1 MAFGF
6 SPKFILDLSLDNL
19 TVEQFLVLTIEA
31 AKKLDWNVGY
41 TSENGF
47 IAYTKF
53 SMSSWSEE
61 VKVKIESNNANL
73 KSECTGNQMV
83 DWGKNKK
90 NIENLIA
97 TYNVLK
103 SSFTSEELARKYEEL
118 KPNLISKEQDVL
130 SQPPPTTKEKI
141 TSVFAIFKP
150 TQGYFITPIII
161 NLNIAIF
168 ILMVISGVNFML
180 PDNESLIKWG
190 ANFRPVTLEGEW
202 WRLIT
207 NCFLHIGI
215 FHLLMNMYAL
225 LYIGLLLEPHLGK
238 TRFTTAYLLT
248 GITASI
254 SSLWWHNLT
263 ISAGASGAIFG
274 MYGVFL
280 AMLSTNLIEKS
291 ARKALLISIAV
302 FVGYNIL
309 NGLKPNSGID
319 NAAHIGGLIGGLVI
333 GYTLIP
339 SLKKPDEIKLEYA
352 TIGLLT
358 VIILLSSF
366 VVYKRIPND
375 IGNYDTKIKKFVSME
390 AMALEVYNLP
400 QDTPNEKILYG
411 LKDRG
416 IYYWNENIKLIDS
429 FKDLDLPLEITTKNR
444 LLKEYCE
451 LRIKSYEL
459 LYKAISE
466 DTEQYKEQIESYNK
480 LIEEKIIELGGG
492 QQIK

>member
-1 MAFGF
+1 MAFGL
-6 SPKFILDLSLDNL
+6 SPKHIEDLPLDNL
-19 TVEQFLVLTIEA
+19 STEQFLALAIEVA
-31 AKKLDWNVGY
+31 NKLDWNVGY
-41 TSENGF
+41 KSETGF
-47 IAYTKF
+47 IAFTKF

-61 VKVKIESNNANL
+61 VKVKIDGNVANL
-73 KSECTGNQMV
+73 KSECTGSQMA

-90 NIENLIA
+90 NIENFVA
-97 TYNVLK
+97 TFNELK
-103 SSFTSEELARKYEEL
+103 TSYTPEELEQKYEEL
-118 KPNLISKEQDVL
+118 KPSLVSKEQDLL
-130 SQPPPTTKEKI
+130 SQPPPTTKENL
-141 TSVFAIFKP
+141 TSVLAIFKP

-180 PDNESLIKWG
+180 PDNESLLNWG
-190 ANFRPVTLEGEW
+190 ANFRPITLEGEW

-238 TRFTTAYLLT
+238 TRFTSAYLLT

-254 SSLWWHNLT
+254 ASLWWHDLT

-280 AMLSTNLIEKS
+280 AMLTTDLIEKS
-291 ARKALLISIAV
+291 ARKALLTSIAV

-309 NGLKPNSGID
+309 NGLTPNSGID
-319 NAAHIGGLIGGLVI
+319 NAAHIGGLISGFVI
-333 GYTLIP
+333 GYGFIP
-339 SLKKPDEIKLEYA
+339 SLKNPNENKLKYT

-358 VIILLSSF
+358 ATIFVSSF
-366 VVYKRIPND
+366 VVYNKLPND
-375 IGNYDTKIKKFVSME
+375 IATYDNKIQEFVSME
-390 AMALEVYNLP
+390 AMALAVYNLP
-400 QDTPNEKILYG
+400 QNTPNEQILYEI
-411 LKDRG
+411 KERG
-416 IYYWNENIKLIDS
+416 IYYWNENIILIDS
-429 FKDLDLPLEITTKNR
+429 FKDLDLPLEVRTKNT

-466 DTEQYKEQIESYNK
+466 ETDQYRTQIEDYNIK
-480 LIEEKIIELGGG
+480 IEAKIKQLSGG
-492 QQIK
+492 QQ